1 MKLCPSRRR
10 GRTAAGQRAA
20 RDQPPRDTE
29 EGEVAQSK
37 RRRGRDA
44 VDDDLDEVVDDPID
58 DDEDVAADEDDEDEP
73 TGRRRGGTAI
83 KVKKAGSD
91 TTDRLAKIRSEERLG
106 IFGRLVRFV
115 REVVAEL
122 RKVIWPTR
130 KELVTYATV
139 VVIFVSVIVTIV
151 ALLDTAFAWAVL
163 HVFGGG
169 SSSNTGK

>member
-1 MKLCPSRRR
+1 V
-10 GRTAAGQRAA
+10 T
-20 RDQPPRDTE
+20 DHPRDTE

-44 VDDDLDEVVDDPID
+44 VDEELDEVVDDPVD
-58 DDEDVAADEDDEDEP
+58 DVVDEVDDEDEDEP
-73 TGRRRGGTAI
+73 VVSRRRGGTAI
-83 KVKKAGSD
+83 KVKKADSD
-91 TTDRLAKIRSEERLG
+91 TDKLTAVRSDERVG
-106 IFGRLVRFV
+106 IFGRLVRFI

-139 VVIFVSVIVTIV
+139 VVIFVACIVTIV

-163 HVFGGG
+163 RVFGG
-169 SSSNTGK
+169 K